1 VLLDWL
7 IRDLRVAARVLA
19 RDRAFSLTA
28 ASTLAVCI
36 GANAALFTVVHHVL
50 LRPLPVPEPSRI
62 LLMSNL
68 YPKAGAT
75 DSSNSGVP
83 DYYDRLKAVTVFES
97 QAMFQS
103 RSVSIGH
110 EGVPVRLQ
118 VVDAT
123 PSYFRVMGVAPALG
137 RVFTDDEGEVG
148 NDKRVVLSDALWHSR
163 FGADPGAIGRDVR
176 LNGQPYTIV
185 GVMPRSFQ
193 GLDPEVMLW
202 RALAFPPEQRS
213 DEQRHSNNYWNVGRL
228 KPGATLAQ
236 AQAQVD
242 ALNAANM
249 ERFPKYRELLINAGF
264 RTQVIGLQDHLVRFV
279 KPTLYLLW
287 GGALFVLLIGCVNV
301 ANLAL
306 VRARSR
312 LKELATRLALG
323 AGRGQVARQL
333 VAESLALTLVA
344 AGAGLLLAM
353 AALRALSAL
362 DLQGLPFGSDIHL
375 DGVAVFYSLAISLAI
390 GVVLGLVPVAAVL
403 HANLSLVLRDAG
415 RGTSVGRG
423 GRLVRRTL
431 AITQVAFTFVLVV
444 GAGLLLA
451 SFRRVAA
458 VDPGFVADRVLTASV
473 MLPRNRYDDDAKRRT
488 FTDEA
493 LRRVRALPGVLAA
506 GATDTIPF
514 GGSNSDS
521 VIIAEGYQMKPG
533 ESVISPS
540 QVTVSPGY
548 FEATGVRLAKGRFF
562 QDSDAGGQRPVVI
575 VDEKLARRFWP
586 DQDPIGRRLYLP
598 TDIDHLL
605 AVTDKTVFLDVV
617 GVIKDVKLRD
627 IAEGDK
633 GVGAY
638 YFPMSQ
644 NTSSFLT
651 FAVKTSGA
659 PETVTGGL
667 RATMASLDP
676 ELPLFDVRTLAQRT
690 ETALVARRSS
700 AMLSLSFGLVALL
713 LSAVGVYGVL
723 AYLVSQRTREIGI
736 RMALGSTPLAI
747 FDLVL
752 REGLLLVGVGFALG
766 ALGTALLKRSLES
779 QLFDVR
785 VTDPLVLAT
794 AAVVLGTVAL
804 VACAVPAR
812 RAAGIDPSIAL
823 SD

>member
-1 VLLDWL
+1 MLLDWL

-83 DYYDRLKAVTVFES
+83 DYYDRLKAVTVLES
-97 QAMFQS
+97 QAMFQT
-103 RSVSIGH
+103 RSVSIGR
-110 EGVPVRLQ
+110 EGLPVRLQ
-118 VVDAT
+118 IVDAT
-123 PSYFRVMGVAPALG
+123 PSYFRVMGVSPALG

-148 NDKRVVLSDALWHSR
+148 NDKRVVLSDALWHSQ
-163 FGADPGAIGRDVR
+163 FGADPGVVGRDLR

-185 GVMPRSFQ
+185 GVMPRTFQ

-202 RALAFPPEQRS
+202 RALAFTAEQRS

-242 ALNAANM
+242 ALNAANL
-249 ERFPKYRELLINAGF
+249 ERFPKYKELLINAGF
-264 RTQVIGLQDHLVRFV
+264 RTQVIGFQDHLVRFV

-323 AGRGQVARQL
+323 AGRWQVARQL
-333 VAESLALTLVA
+333 IAESLALTLVA

-353 AALRALSAL
+353 AALRALAAL

-375 DGVAVFYSLAISLAI
+375 DAIAVGYSLAISLAI
-390 GVVLGLVPVAAVL
+390 GIVLGLVPVAAVL
-403 HANLSLVLRDAG
+403 HANLSIVLRDAG

-423 GRLVRRTL
+423 GRIVRRTL
-431 AITQVAFTFVLVV
+431 AVTQVAFTFVLVV

-458 VDPGFVADRVLTASV
+458 VDPGFVSDRVLTASV
-473 MLPRNRYDDDAKRRT
+473 MLPRNRYDDDAKRRA

-493 LRRVRALPGVLAA
+493 LRRVRALPGVSAA

-514 GGSNSDS
+514 GGYNSDS

-586 DQDPIGRRLYLP
+586 DQDPIGRRMFLP

-627 IAEGDK
+627 IAEGEK

-667 RATMASLDP
+667 RSTMAALDP

-700 AMLSLSFGLVALL
+700 AMLSLTFGLVALL

-723 AYLVSQRTREIGI
+723 AYLVNQRTREIGI
-736 RMALGSTPLAI
+736 RMALGSSPLGI

-752 REGLLLVGVGFALG
+752 REGLLLVGLGFTLG
-766 ALGTALLKRSLES
+766 GIGTALLKRSLES

-785 VTDPLVLAT
+785 VTDPLVLTT
-794 AAVVLGTVAL
+794 AAAVLGTVAL
-804 VACAVPAR
+804 VACALPAR
-812 RAAGIDPSIAL
+812 RAAAIDPAIAL
-823 SD
+823 SE